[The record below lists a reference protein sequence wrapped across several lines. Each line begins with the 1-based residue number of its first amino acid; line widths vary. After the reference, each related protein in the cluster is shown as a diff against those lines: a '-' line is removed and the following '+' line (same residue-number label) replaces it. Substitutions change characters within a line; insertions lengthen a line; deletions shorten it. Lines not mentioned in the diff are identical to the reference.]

1 LPAVTAPVIVN
12 NDEIKKASDAAVEA
26 KKKEALAKLE
36 LEAKLKEAEAKKK
49 ADDEVKAAT
58 EKL

>member
-1 LPAVTAPVIVN
+1 MPAVTAPVIVN
-12 NDEIKKASDAAVEA
+12 NDEIKKASVAAVEA